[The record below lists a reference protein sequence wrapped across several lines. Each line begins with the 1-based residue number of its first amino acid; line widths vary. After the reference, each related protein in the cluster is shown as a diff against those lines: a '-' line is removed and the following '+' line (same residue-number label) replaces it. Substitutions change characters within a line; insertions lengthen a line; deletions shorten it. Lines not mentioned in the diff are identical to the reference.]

1 MTADSVATVLSMSH
15 AFEDFPVGTRLMSA
29 NHPITA
35 DAIVDFGKH
44 FDPQLF
50 HLDAK
55 SAEQTLFRGLAAS
68 GWHTAA
74 VSMRLF
80 VDTMNV
86 GGGIIGMGVDEL
98 KWPNAVRPGDEL
110 RLEVEIIEARRS
122 KSRPAYGIIRIRNV
136 TKNQR
141 DEIVQSFLANALL
154 PVRGG

>member
-1 MTADSVATVLSMSH
+1 MSH

>member
-1 MTADSVATVLSMSH
+1 MAHSVASVLSMSH

-98 KWPNAVRPGDEL
+98 RWPNAVRPGDEL